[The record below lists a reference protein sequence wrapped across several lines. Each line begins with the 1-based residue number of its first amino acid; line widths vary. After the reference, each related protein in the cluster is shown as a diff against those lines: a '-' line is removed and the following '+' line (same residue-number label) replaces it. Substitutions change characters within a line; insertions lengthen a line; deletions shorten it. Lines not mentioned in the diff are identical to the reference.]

1 MERGWSH
8 KRERERVK
16 LNHKRHW
23 YLSFQIKGARM
34 NFKPPQTSLDFDIA
48 SKLQWFYIKRLI
60 ILTISY
66 KTSTNYVK
74 KLLLSTSIKT
84 KPIALNMQPAAKCLA
99 LKYIQRTILPIE
111 WNKGIWVWVG
121 ILHGIYYAIYHFEIQ
136 FEYDFCFLEWPHEHW
151 IAIGLNLNTIL
162 LQKLWSSK
170 EALVYEF
177 TLIKF

>member
-1 MERGWSH
+1 
-8 KRERERVK
+8 
-16 LNHKRHW
+16 
-23 YLSFQIKGARM
+23 M

-111 WNKGIWVWVG
+111 W
-121 ILHGIYYAIYHFEIQ
+121 
-136 FEYDFCFLEWPHEHW
+136 
-151 IAIGLNLNTIL
+151 
-162 LQKLWSSK
+162 
-170 EALVYEF
+170 
-177 TLIKF
+177 